1 MSENNN
7 SAFARKRLSHFIQR
21 TTGAI
26 RLASGISL
34 MAVSALAA
42 AQDDE
47 KKDSNA
53 DASVEEVVVT
63 GQRASILSAQSI
75 KRDAT
80 TIVDSIVA
88 SDIGKLPDRSIS
100 EALQR
105 VPGVTVSRYDNMS
118 DPEHFAGEGAGVA
131 VRGLSQV
138 RAELNGR
145 DIFSASGGRSLSFDD
160 VPAEL
165 MGGVDTYKSPSAD
178 MIEGGLGGTVN
189 LRTRMPFDS
198 DEQLVSFTVKGNYG
212 DMIGETNGEYSGLY
226 SDRWQTGIGEIG
238 LLVDVSSS
246 DLSSRADNVYTRAFF
261 ARDDIE
267 DGKTVYVPRGVDW
280 RRNDY
285 QRKRKGEYLALQWAP
300 NDDIEAFATAFRSE
314 HDQRWDEAG
323 FFTDTGG
330 GLGLFLPTK
339 GADDWTY
346 NSNGVMQSGTLTTA
360 QGNGVPFGTSTR
372 YSSNNSVTTDFSAGF
387 EWQATERLSIKSD
400 LQYVKSTATTEDY
413 TLGLVTYP
421 DSLSVK
427 GLSGTPSIYVDD
439 AFLTDY
445 SNYSYGQMQSL
456 PSDNEAESKALRVD
470 AKYDFI
476 DSLVTSVQAGARFSD
491 KSTDNRESASWAARY
506 QPWQLG
512 WLFPTAKDIPT
523 ISNPSDLTEF
533 SYGDFQRGDVNV
545 PGMAYLIDPSLLR
558 NFRASTDRITANTP
572 NGCCGLDWDNALN
585 LDLADNI
592 NTQDESTRAA
602 YVRVNFAIDDLALP
616 IDGNVGVRYVHTAN
630 TAHGQLRFPTFTV
643 PGATEQPFY
652 QPDSPYDAENSY
664 NSVLPSLNL
673 RLHASDN
680 LVVRFAAS
688 QAIWRPAFT
697 DMKALMSI
705 AANWKDGVTP
715 PTDASAFDPSMLY
728 FSLNS
733 DGNPYLEPM
742 KANQFDLSAEYYFD
756 DNGGMAHVAL
766 FRKDVS
772 DFFRTATGTDS
783 IEGFDV
789 VTSRTENV
797 GTAKINGAEIGLTK
811 FFDFLPAPFDGLGVQ
826 ANYTYIDSSTDVPDE
841 VSPVNT
847 DGSSYG
853 DMPFEGL
860 SKDSYNLVGMYEKNG
875 FYARLAWN
883 WRSKYLVAVGPNGWN
898 GVDNDVTWR
907 LPVYNDDY
915 GQLDAS
921 LGYDIN
927 DNVSVNFE
935 ASNLTQENTEGLI
948 DQGKMGMLHAYT
960 YSQDVRYA
968 ASVRVTF

>member
-1 MSENNN
+1 MRNRERRV
-7 SAFARKRLSHFIQR
+7 FTRKRLPHY
-21 TTGAI
+21 I
-26 RLASGISL
+26 RVASGISL
-34 MAVSALAA
+34 MAMGAAMPALA
-42 AQDDE
+42 QEEEQQTD
-47 KKDSNA
+47 NTTL
-53 DASVEEVVVT
+53 EEVSVT

-198 DEQLVSFTVKGNYG
+198 QEQLISFTAKANYG
-212 DMIGETNGEYSGLY
+212 DMIGEANGEYSGLY
-226 SDRWQTGIGEIG
+226 SDRWDTSIGEIG

-246 DLSSRADNVYTRAFF
+246 DLSSRADNVYTRAYF

-285 QRKRKGEYLALQWAP
+285 QRERNGQYLALQWAP

-314 HDQRWDEAG
+314 HKQRWDEAG

-346 NSNGVMQSGTLTTA
+346 NSNGVMTSGTLTTA

-372 YSSNNSVTTDFSAGF
+372 YSENNSVTSDFSAGF
-387 EWQATERLSIKSD
+387 EWQATDRLAIKSD
-400 LQYVKSTATTEDY
+400 FQYVKSTSTTEDY

-421 DSLSVK
+421 DALSVSDL
-427 GLSGTPSIYVDD
+427 GGTPSIYVDD
-439 AFLTDY
+439 SFLTDY
-445 SNYSYGQMQSL
+445 TNYSYGQMQSL

-491 KSTDNRESASWAARY
+491 KSTDNRESSSWAARY

-512 WLFPTAKDIPT
+512 WLFPTAADVPT
-523 ISNPSDLTEF
+523 ISDPSDLVNF

-545 PGMAYLIDPSLLR
+545 PGMAYVIDPSLLQ
-558 NFRASTDRITANTP
+558 NFRAATDRITANTP

-585 LDLADNI
+585 LGLADNI
-592 NTQDESTRAA
+592 NTQDESTQAA
-602 YVRVNFAIDDLALP
+602 YVRVNFAMDDLAMP
-616 IDGNVGVRYVHTAN
+616 IDGNIGVRYVRTDN

-643 PGATEQPFY
+643 PGTSEEPYY
-652 QPDSPYDAENSY
+652 QPDTPYDADNSY
-664 NSVLPSLNL
+664 DNVLPSLNL

-680 LVVRFAAS
+680 LIVRFAAS

-705 AANWKDGVTP
+705 SANWKDGVTP
-715 PTDASAFDPSMLY
+715 PTDATGFDPSMLY
-728 FSLNS
+728 FSLTS

-756 DNGGMAHVAL
+756 DQGGMAHVAL

-772 DFFRTATGTDS
+772 DFFRTATGTATVD
-783 IEGFDV
+783 GFDV

-797 GTAKINGAEIGLTK
+797 GSADINGAEIGVTK
-811 FFDFLPAPFDGLGVQ
+811 FFDFLPAPWDGLGVQ

-847 DGSSYG
+847 DGSSYSNL
-853 DMPFEGL
+853 PFEGL
-860 SKDSYNLVGMYEKNG
+860 SKDSYNLVGMYEKDR

-898 GVDNDVTWR
+898 GTDNDITWR

-915 GQLDAS
+915 GQLDLS

-927 DNVSVNFE
+927 EKVSVNFE
-935 ASNLTQENTEGLI
+935 AANLTQENTEGLI